1 MLEPVAPPEIKEL
14 AARLPR
20 TFGPALNDQLKQW
33 TLLFPAEQRRLK
45 AQLEWLSRLSP
56 DEFKRLFAPVVEI
69 ESRMELPRWTSSTAG
84 LTIEDTGILA
94 RSPYYPQWRTEVE
107 KVFSHIDDGVEGSGA
122 LPGPPRLL
130 LCVLPSGVPLAAQPL
145 WPELAKQGT
154 WVSLEKPFGSMLS
167 QLASSLAQR
176 ELPAGLEAIEST
188 WVFECDSR
196 LSSLAEFSRATVLCW
211 TALAAIRREF
221 LNRLNTIQRSLRAV
235 DQANAELKRMEISR
249 LLGRRIGAQPQLRE
263 FVRSLL
269 LSGNGSLVFSNSFI
283 EWGASEALRRVQP
296 QALLACFG
304 IRPKLKP
311 FSSMVLF
318 EDQSRSNPVPEE
330 DDPAG
335 SLVDASMLS
344 QYVSLAAQRH
354 AARQIR
360 SLTLMA
366 ACDLD
371 RVLIL
376 GPRAP
381 VPASGRF
388 TPEEFTTFALRW
400 LAPDP

>member
-1 MLEPVAPPEIKEL
+1 MLEPVAAPEIKEL

-20 TFGPALNDQLKQW
+20 TFAPALNDQLNQW

-45 AQLEWLSRLSP
+45 AQLDWLSRLSP
-56 DEFKRLFAPVVEI
+56 DECKRLFAPVVEI

-84 LTIEDTGILA
+84 LTVEDTGILA

-107 KVFSHIDDGVEGSGA
+107 KVFSRIDDGVEGAEA

-130 LCVLPSGVPLAAQPL
+130 LCVLPSGVPLATQPL

-154 WVSLEKPFGSMLS
+154 WVSLEKPFGSMLG
-167 QLASSLAQR
+167 QFASSLARR
-176 ELPAGLEAIEST
+176 ELRAGLEAIEST

-196 LSSLAEFSRATVLCW
+196 LSPLAESTRATVLCW

-235 DQANAELKRMEISR
+235 DQAHAELKRMEISR
-249 LLGRRIGAQPQLRE
+249 LLGRPIGAQPQLRE

-335 SLVDASMLS
+335 SLVDALLLS
-344 QYVSLAAQRH
+344 QYVCLAAQRH

-400 LAPDP
+400 LAPDR

>member
-1 MLEPVAPPEIKEL
+1 MLEPVAAPEIKEL

-20 TFGPALNDQLKQW
+20 TFAPALNDQLNQW

-45 AQLEWLSRLSP
+45 AQLDWLSRLSP
-56 DEFKRLFAPVVEI
+56 DECKRLFAPVVEI

-84 LTIEDTGILA
+84 LTVEDTGILA
-94 RSPYYPQWRTEVE
+94 RSPYSPQWRTEVE
-107 KVFSHIDDGVEGSGA
+107 KVFSRIDDGVEGSGP
-122 LPGPPRLL
+122 LHGPPRLL
-130 LCVLPSGVPLAAQPL
+130 LCVLPAGVPLATQPL

-154 WVSLEKPFGSMLS
+154 WVSLEKPFGSMLG
-167 QLASSLAQR
+167 QFASSLARR
-176 ELPAGLEAIEST
+176 ELPAGSEAIEST

-196 LSSLAEFSRATVLCW
+196 LSPLAESTRATVLCW

-235 DQANAELKRMEISR
+235 DQAHAELKRMEISR
-249 LLGRRIGAQPQLRE
+249 LLGRPIGAQPQLRE

-335 SLVDASMLS
+335 SLVDALLLS
-344 QYVSLAAQRH
+344 QYVCLAAQRH

-376 GPRAP
+376 GPRAAVP
-381 VPASGRF
+381 VSGRF

-400 LAPDP
+400 LAPDR